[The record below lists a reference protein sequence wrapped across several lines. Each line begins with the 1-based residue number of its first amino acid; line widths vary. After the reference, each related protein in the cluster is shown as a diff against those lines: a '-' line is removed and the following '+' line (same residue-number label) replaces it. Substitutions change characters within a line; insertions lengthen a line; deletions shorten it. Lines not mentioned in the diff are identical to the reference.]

1 MLQSIKILFQ
11 CKLMRAHNWTCA
23 AEQNIPATKEQ
34 LDGSIEGFADYAKMY
49 CKDCGYVYKP
59 RGKS

>member
-1 MLQSIKILFQ
+1 
-11 CKLMRAHNWTCA
+11 MRAHNWTCA